1 MDSKCWKKSDMAKEE
16 ARMDVQSPMI
26 FLYHNVHNRIKI
38 KASLN
43 NWSWI
48 DFRWEFISTSEPSL
62 TDTDF
67 LGGTLSMHIH
77 EIAPRNR
84 NPETPTHNR

>member
-1 MDSKCWKKSDMAKEE
+1 MAEEE
-16 ARMDVQSPMI
+16 ARMDVQSPMA

-43 NWSWI
+43 NWWWI
-48 DFRWEFISTSEPSL
+48 DSRLEFISTSEPGL

-67 LGGTLSMHIH
+67 LGGTLSMHIP
-77 EIAPRNR
+77 EIAPHNQ
-84 NPETPTHNR
+84 NPEIPTHNSNP